1 MHRNGARRGVS
12 FRTMTAQYIS
22 ILAATSGVIA
32 AWVASVAAAIAIT
45 AIVAVLLCSRLFNRR
60 YSDKLDEVKVSLE
73 SVGEGKY
80 KPVEIAGGGA
90 ETLALV
96 GEINDISERFVKAM
110 RASEDERA
118 KANYVLDNVSQCI
131 IALDGND
138 VIRIMNA
145 PARKL
150 LERDES
156 FIGRDLYF
164 AVSDAEFLAALTS
177 ALKDGKSKLGYK
189 LGDRYLSVSVVKTDS
204 GIMDEISSIIIIS
217 DVSAEK
223 LAAKQRS
230 DFFSNAGHELK
241 TPLTSIQGLTEL
253 LLDKTQPDSP
263 EYKYAERIH
272 KEAERLGSLVMDML
286 RLSDIENIQFMRG
299 AGEPVVEVDLK
310 EVATEVVSTLEP
322 EVEKKELTV
331 TVEGAGTVFADQK
344 KIFEIVTNLASNA
357 VNYNK
362 QDGRVD
368 INITETAETVT
379 LKIADTGIGI
389 EKKHIPRLCERFY
402 RVDKSRSKKTGG
414 TGLGLAIVKHV
425 CAIYEAKLDITSE
438 FGEGTTVTVTFFKS
452 KMPHAATGQE

>member
-1 MHRNGARRGVS
+1 
-12 FRTMTAQYIS
+12 MTIS
-22 ILAATSGVIA
+22 LITIFAATSGVIA
-32 AWVASVAAAIAIT
+32 AWIASLAAAIVVT
-45 AIVAVLLCSRLFNRR
+45 AVVAVLLCSRRFKKR
-60 YSDKLDEVKVSLE
+60 YSVKLDEVKTSLE
-73 SVGEGKY
+73 SVSEGKY
-80 KPVEIAGGGA
+80 KPIVVTDGNTENIS
-90 ETLALV
+90 LV
-96 GEINDISERFVKAM
+96 AEINDISERFVKAM
-110 RASEDERA
+110 RASEEERV
-118 KANYVLDNVSQCI
+118 KANYVLDNVSQSI

-150 LERDES
+150 LDCDENL
-156 FIGRDLYF
+156 IGRDLYF
-164 AVSDAEFLAALTS
+164 AVSDAEFLTALMS
-177 ALKDGKSKLGYK
+177 ALKDGTAKLGYK
-189 LGDRYLSVSVVKTDS
+189 LGDRYLSVNVVKTDS

-253 LLDKTQPDSP
+253 LLDKTQVDSP

-272 KEAERLGSLVMDML
+272 REAERLGSLVMDML

-299 AGEPVVEVDLK
+299 AGEPVVAVDLK
-310 EVATEVVSTLEP
+310 EVATEVVSSLEP
-322 EVEKKELTV
+322 EAEKKELTV
-331 TVEGAGTVFADQK
+331 TVTGSGTVFADQK
-344 KIFEIVTNLASNA
+344 KIFEIVTNLVSNA

-362 QDGRVD
+362 QNGKVD
-368 INITETAETVT
+368 VTIADNAETVT

-425 CAIYEAKLDITSE
+425 CAIYEAKLDIESE
-438 FGEGTTVTVTFFKS
+438 FGEGTVVTVTFMKS
-452 KMPHAATGQE
+452 KMPRAATEQA

>member
-1 MHRNGARRGVS
+1 MTIS
-12 FRTMTAQYIS
+12 FITIF
-22 ILAATSGVIA
+22 AATSGVIA
-32 AWVASVAAAIAIT
+32 AWIASLAAAIVVT
-45 AIVAVLLCSRLFNRR
+45 AVVAVLLCSRRFKKR
-60 YSDKLDEVKVSLE
+60 YSVKLDEVKTSLE
-73 SVGEGKY
+73 SVSEGKY
-80 KPVEIAGGGA
+80 KPIVVTDGNTENIS
-90 ETLALV
+90 LV
-96 GEINDISERFVKAM
+96 AEINDISERFVKAM
-110 RASEDERA
+110 RASEEERV
-118 KANYVLDNVSQCI
+118 KANYVLDNVSQSI

-150 LERDES
+150 LDCDENL
-156 FIGRDLYF
+156 IGRDLYF
-164 AVSDAEFLAALTS
+164 AVSDAEFLTALMS
-177 ALKDGKSKLGYK
+177 ALKDGTAKLGYK
-189 LGDRYLSVSVVKTDS
+189 LGDRYLSVNVVKTDS

-253 LLDKTQPDSP
+253 LLDKTQADSP
-263 EYKYAERIH
+263 ECKYAERIH
-272 KEAERLGSLVMDML
+272 REAERLGSLVMDML

-299 AGEPVVEVDLK
+299 AGEPVVAVDLK
-310 EVATEVVSTLEP
+310 EVAAEVVSSLEP
-322 EVEKKELTV
+322 EAEKKELTV
-331 TVEGAGTVFADQK
+331 TVTGSGTVFADQK
-344 KIFEIVTNLASNA
+344 KIFEIVTNLVSNA

-362 QDGRVD
+362 QNGKVD
-368 INITETAETVT
+368 VTIADNDETVT

-425 CAIYEAKLDITSE
+425 CAIYEAKLDIESE
-438 FGEGTTVTVTFFKS
+438 FGEGTVVTVTFMKS
-452 KMPHAATGQE
+452 KMPRAATEQA

>member
-1 MHRNGARRGVS
+1 
-12 FRTMTAQYIS
+12 MTASLITVF
-22 ILAATSGVIA
+22 AATSGVIA
-32 AWVASVAAAIAIT
+32 AWIASLAAAIVIT
-45 AIVAVLLCSRLFNRR
+45 AVVAVLLCSHRFKKR
-60 YSDKLDEVKVSLE
+60 YFVKLDEVKTSLE
-73 SVGEGKY
+73 SVSEGKY
-80 KPVEIAGGGA
+80 KPITTADGNTENIS
-90 ETLALV
+90 LV
-96 GEINDISERFVKAM
+96 AEINDISERFVKAM
-110 RASEDERA
+110 RASEEERV
-118 KANYVLDNVSQCI
+118 KANYVLDNVSQSI

-150 LERDES
+150 LSCDENL
-156 FIGRDLYF
+156 IGRDLYF
-164 AVSDAEFLAALTS
+164 AVSDAEFLSALIT
-177 ALKDGKSKLGYK
+177 ALKDGTTKLGYK
-189 LGDRYLSVSVVKTDS
+189 LGDRYLSVNVVKTDS

-253 LLDKTQPDSP
+253 LLDKTQADSP

-272 KEAERLGSLVMDML
+272 REAERLGALVMDML

-299 AGEPVVEVDLK
+299 AGEPVVAVDLK
-310 EVATEVVSTLEP
+310 EVADEVVSSLEP
-322 EVEKKELTV
+322 EAEKKELAVTV
-331 TVEGAGTVFADQK
+331 TGDGTIFADQK
-344 KIFEIVTNLASNA
+344 KIFEIVTNLVSNA

-362 QDGRVD
+362 QKGRVD
-368 INITETAETVT
+368 VTITDNTQSVA

-402 RVDKSRSKKTGG
+402 RVDKSRSKTTGG

-425 CAIYEAKLDITSE
+425 CAIYEAKLDIESV
-438 FGEGTTVTVTFFKS
+438 FGEGTAVTVTFIKS
-452 KMPHAATGQE
+452 KMPQAASEQT

>member
-1 MHRNGARRGVS
+1 
-12 FRTMTAQYIS
+12 MTERYIS
-22 ILAATSGVIA
+22 IFATTSGVVA

-45 AIVAVLLCSRLFNRR
+45 AIVAVLLCSRRINRR
-60 YSDKLDEVKVSLE
+60 YSNKLDEVKVSLE

-80 KPVEIAGGGA
+80 KPIETAGGA

-150 LERDES
+150 LDRDES

-164 AVSDAEFLAALTS
+164 AVSDAKFLAALTS

-204 GIMDEISSIIIIS
+204 GIMDEISTIIIIS

-253 LLDKTQPDSP
+253 LLDKTQADSP

-299 AGEPVVEVDLK
+299 AGEPVVAVDLK
-310 EVATEVVSTLEP
+310 EVATEVVSSLEP
-322 EVEKKELTV
+322 EAEKKELTV

-344 KIFEIVTNLASNA
+344 KIFEIVTNLTSNA

-362 QDGRVD
+362 QNGRVD
-368 INITETAETVT
+368 VRITETDETVT

-452 KMPHAATGQE
+452 KMPHAATEQA

>member
-1 MHRNGARRGVS
+1 MTIS
-12 FRTMTAQYIS
+12 FITIF
-22 ILAATSGVIA
+22 AATSGVIA
-32 AWVASVAAAIAIT
+32 AWIASLAAAIVVT
-45 AIVAVLLCSRLFNRR
+45 AVVAVLLCSRRFKKR
-60 YSDKLDEVKVSLE
+60 YSVKLDEVKTSLE
-73 SVGEGKY
+73 SVSEGKY
-80 KPVEIAGGGA
+80 KPIVVTDGNTENIS
-90 ETLALV
+90 LV
-96 GEINDISERFVKAM
+96 AEINDISERFVKAM
-110 RASEDERA
+110 RASEEERV
-118 KANYVLDNVSQCI
+118 KANYVLDNVSQSI

-150 LERDES
+150 LDCDENL
-156 FIGRDLYF
+156 IGRDLYF
-164 AVSDAEFLAALTS
+164 AVSDAEFLTALMS
-177 ALKDGKSKLGYK
+177 ALKDGTAKLGYK
-189 LGDRYLSVSVVKTDS
+189 LGDRYLSVNVVKTDS

-253 LLDKTQPDSP
+253 LLDKTQADSP

-272 KEAERLGSLVMDML
+272 REAERLGSLVMDML

-299 AGEPVVEVDLK
+299 AGEPVVAVDLK
-310 EVATEVVSTLEP
+310 EVAAEVVSSLEP
-322 EVEKKELTV
+322 EAEKKELTV
-331 TVEGAGTVFADQK
+331 TVTGSGTVFADQK
-344 KIFEIVTNLASNA
+344 KIFEIVTNLVSNA

-362 QDGRVD
+362 QNGKVD
-368 INITETAETVT
+368 VTIADNDETVT

-425 CAIYEAKLDITSE
+425 CAIYEAKLDIESE
-438 FGEGTTVTVTFFKS
+438 FGEGTVVTVTFMKS
-452 KMPHAATGQE
+452 KMPRAATEQA

>member
-1 MHRNGARRGVS
+1 
-12 FRTMTAQYIS
+12 MTTGLIT
-22 ILAATSGVIA
+22 IFAATSGVIA
-32 AWVASVAAAIAIT
+32 AWIASLAAAIVVT
-45 AIVAVLLCSRLFNRR
+45 AVVAVLLCSRRFKKR
-60 YSDKLDEVKVSLE
+60 YSVKLDEVKTSLE
-73 SVGEGKY
+73 SVSEGKY
-80 KPVEIAGGGA
+80 KPIITADGNA
-90 ETLALV
+90 ETVSLV
-96 GEINDISERFVKAM
+96 SEINDISERFVKAM
-110 RASEDERA
+110 RASEEERV
-118 KANYVLDNVSQCI
+118 KANYVLDNVSQSI

-150 LERDES
+150 LGCDENL
-156 FIGRDLYF
+156 IGRDLYF
-164 AVSDAEFLAALTS
+164 AVSDAEFLSALIT
-177 ALKDGKSKLGYK
+177 ALKDGTTKLGYK

-253 LLDKTQPDSP
+253 LLDKTQTDSP

-272 KEAERLGSLVMDML
+272 REAERLGSLVMDML

-299 AGEPVVEVDLK
+299 AGEPVVAVDLK
-310 EVATEVVSTLEP
+310 EVAIEVVSSLEP
-322 EVEKKELTV
+322 EAEKKELTV
-331 TVEGAGTVFADQK
+331 TVTGSGTVFADQK
-344 KIFEIVTNLASNA
+344 KIFEIVTNLVSNA

-362 QDGRVD
+362 QNGMVD
-368 INITETAETVT
+368 VTIDDNGETVT

-425 CAIYEAKLDITSE
+425 CAIYEAKLDIESV
-438 FGEGTTVTVTFFKS
+438 FGEGTVVTVTFIKS
-452 KMPHAATGQE
+452 KMPRAATEQA